1 MPFSQKLS
9 HTGSVKFKDT
19 NQQVIIFQYVA
30 PPFSLPVSQLSGWH
44 LGRSVGHSGGG
55 TAPVCEQIRS

>member
-1 MPFSQKLS
+1 M
-9 HTGSVKFKDT
+9 GSVKFKDT

-30 PPFSLPVSQLSGWH
+30 PPFSLPVSQLSGRY

-55 TAPVCEQIRS
+55 TAPVCEQIRL

>member
-1 MPFSQKLS
+1 M
-9 HTGSVKFKDT
+9 GSVKFKDT

-30 PPFSLPVSQLSGWH
+30 PPFGLPVGQQSGWD
-44 LGRSVGHSGGG
+44 LGCSVGHSGGG